1 MANYCDYKCI
11 VKGPKNAC
19 YAVFGSMSTYDDK
32 WIADE
37 SGDDENY
44 CMRFE
49 GNCKWSVDSYCE
61 EREDLTP
68 FVIPSDPKEA
78 FEFGQNNWGILQR
91 QKPLLFGVEF
101 MCNSA
106 DTDDYDPDE
115 YDECGGYYEH
125 YDING
130 NEVKDECPKELYI
143 KVESDYDDYEDDFE
157 DIFEGDGFGKKEFE
171 TDGKTLIKYNRN
183 EKVVVIPDSIEII
196 EDNAFDGCSLLEKV
210 YMPKKLERYEK
221 TVFKKGIEFIY
232 Y

>member
-32 WIADE
+32 WIAEE

-68 FVIPSDPKEA
+68 FEIPSDPKEA
-78 FEFGQNNWGILQR
+78 FEFGQDNWGILQR
-91 QKPLLFGVEF
+91 QKPILFGVEF

-115 YDECGGYYEH
+115 YDECGGFYEH
-125 YDING
+125 YDIDG

-143 KVESDYDDYEDDFE
+143 KVESDYDDYYDGESEDGERIKGDFNVE
-157 DIFEGDGFGKKEFE
+157 DG
-171 TDGKTLIKYNRN
+171 
-183 EKVVVIPDSIEII
+183 
-196 EDNAFDGCSLLEKV
+196 
-210 YMPKKLERYEK
+210 
-221 TVFKKGIEFIY
+221 
-232 Y
+232 